1 MRAWVTSLQKRLELL
16 AGFLTGVERFS
27 LRVNER
33 SDDSWWNF
41 KNLTI
46 QIGMKDVEGELVN
59 EIGDLLMKHEI
70 GHVRF
75 TSRSFNRKS
84 LSIPFSLLNIA
95 EDARIESLM
104 ETDFGRL
111 HEHSYRKHY
120 LERDNGD
127 DPFCNP
133 GNIGILLRW
142 RRWGVETETH
152 KPPELSDQEYAD
164 FVGDWDLCIGKSIL
178 SSSTFEVIKHVEQLY
193 LKWKALFDA
202 HASEGGAAG
211 SIEKDAAGMSG
222 QGKEVQTHEPGGK
235 RSDSVKEAKLRAL
248 HFKEQWFYWDMG
260 YIEHQ
265 AEILR
270 QLLDLKARVDRSY
283 AFTGRRF
290 DPRRIENPPLAPFRK
305 LIESRAIFL
314 LKKML
319 VVIDGS
325 GSMMTNEGGAEA
337 VIPFQAAAFMAYILS
352 LVFPVDIMV
361 TTSESEKPLHI
372 SLKQI
377 DLLQSFTSWGG
388 SENYVSLGTTP
399 SKYSFTLFLTDACVG
414 EDDLRYVQ
422 NELCRITKLGAGY
435 VGRAEHR
442 LTEIFPRNFFS
453 DFLDQN
459 IGRMIALFLR
469 RNFTR
474 YMSAA

>member
-1 MRAWVTSLQKRLELL
+1 MRAWVKSLQKRLELL

-27 LRVNER
+27 LRVNDR

-41 KNLTI
+41 RNLTI
-46 QIGMKDVEGELVN
+46 QIGMKDVEEELAG
-59 EIGDLLMKHEI
+59 EIGNLLMKHEV

-75 TSRSFNRKS
+75 TSRCLDQKS
-84 LSIPFSLLNIA
+84 LAFPFSLLNIA

-104 ETDFGRL
+104 ETDFGPL
-111 HEHSYRKHY
+111 HEYSYRKHY
-120 LERDNGD
+120 LESNDGD

-133 GNIGILLRW
+133 GNIGVLLRW
-142 RRWGVETETH
+142 RRWGVETDTH
-152 KPPELSDQEYAD
+152 RPSELSDEEYAD
-164 FVGDWDLCIGKSIL
+164 FLGDWDLCIGKSIR
-178 SSSTFEVIKHVEQLY
+178 SASTYEVIEHVDLLY
-193 LKWKALFDA
+193 MKWKSLFDA
-202 HASEGGAAG
+202 HASEGGTVG

-222 QGKEVQTHEPGGK
+222 QGKDVQAHEPDGK
-235 RSDSVKEAKLRAL
+235 RSESVREAKLRAL
-248 HFKEQWFYWDMG
+248 HFKEQWFQWDMC

-270 QLLDLKARVDRSY
+270 KLLDLKARVERSY

-290 DPRRIENPPLAPFRK
+290 DPRRIENPPLAPFKR
-305 LIESRAIFL
+305 LTESRPVFIL
-314 LKKML
+314 EKIL

-325 GSMMTNEGGAEA
+325 GSMMTNEEGVET

-352 LVFPVDIMV
+352 LVFKVEIMV
-361 TTSESEKPLHI
+361 TTSVSERPLHI
-372 SLKQI
+372 PLKQI
-377 DLLQSFTSWGG
+377 DLLQSFTSWGS
-388 SENYVSLGTTP
+388 SENYASLGTTP

-414 EDDLRYVQ
+414 EEDLRYVQ